1 MPRLPLGSS
10 EGLAAIT
17 HARHKLLPPG
27 AVRLADLVRLPLALP
42 TSRFGLRQLLETAA
56 EERDLEIQ
64 PYMEIDALTMVA
76 AILAQLPVCT
86 VLPPSAVRRELAE
99 GELAA
104 HPIIDP
110 VVARRLFVI
119 YSGERSLSE
128 PERDLVNTLRSR
140 LADTRELAS

>member
-1 MPRLPLGSS
+1 
-10 EGLAAIT
+10 
-17 HARHKLLPPG
+17 
-27 AVRLADLVRLPLALP
+27 
-42 TSRFGLRQLLETAA
+42 LLETAA

-99 GELAA
+99 GELVA

-110 VVARRLFVI
+110 VVTQRLFVI

-128 PERDLVNTLRSR
+128 PERDLVNTLQSR
-140 LADTRELAS
+140 LADTRDLAPQDNRK